1 MLLILNPRRQ
11 FFCFSYLEEEIEL
24 EKYQLV
30 RFIDE
35 ESPKACYRVVPKAW
49 IINIYETMYP
59 RSEGGACAL
68 EELVREGM
76 PPMPKKKFK
85 KVAIKLVYGLGNTFS
100 FT

>member
-1 MLLILNPRRQ
+1 
-11 FFCFSYLEEEIEL
+11 
-24 EKYQLV
+24 
-30 RFIDE
+30 
-35 ESPKACYRVVPKAW
+35 
-49 IINIYETMYP
+49 MYP